1 MRAAINPPSLSIGTL
16 DYQSECQFALEPSI
30 YGLIEKAEGAGW
42 NRQQAAMA
50 IIALASEHVGD
61 IATDIIL
68 GDQRPLS

>member
-30 YGLIEKAEGAGW
+30 QGLLEKAMDAGW

-50 IIALASEHVGD
+50 IIALASGHVGD
-61 IATDIIL
+61 FTSEIVL
-68 GDQRPLS
+68 SEHRPLS